1 MQQIQLYS
9 GPLSMF
15 GAKAQIAA
23 LEKGIAFDLIMVP
36 FTAGHRYLPKHP
48 DVVRINPKGQVPV
61 LIDGHVEIFDST
73 QIFEY
78 FEDLK
83 PQPALW
89 PLSVSGR
96 ALARSLE
103 HQSDEVLFPYIIRL
117 MGLQETPLDPV
128 ASDARAAASAFYER
142 MDDVLGDQSYL
153 AGALSYADIALFMAQ
168 LFGDRMGAPMLPR
181 TPRLLKWRER
191 MAARPAIQQVV
202 GPMAAHL
209 AATGRTVP
217 AWLHAALA
225 QGGR

>member
-168 LFGDRMGAPMLPR
+168 L
-181 TPRLLKWRER
+181 LLKWRER